1 MPTKGVHT
9 MPRATPSYPLEFKR
23 EAVRLVRSSPD
34 RSVAQIAIEI
44 GVSDNSL
51 RNWLKQTEIDARERE
66 GLTTEERGGLRKL
79 RKEVRLLRQA
89 KEILRKALRPFSP
102 RRTGSGEAIRAHRSK
117 EKASYPISLLCKV
130 LGVSRSGY
138 YDWKDR
144 PPSKRARENVALTH
158 LIADIHQR
166 SRRTYGYPRVHSSE
180 LRALGVLC
188 SRKRF
193 ARHPAAL
200 RLKRRRSL

>member
-51 RNWLKQTEIDARERE
+51 RNWLKQ
-66 GLTTEERGGLRKL
+66 
-79 RKEVRLLRQA
+79 

-102 RRTGSGEAIRAHRSK
+102 RRTGSVEAIRAHRSK
-117 EKASYPISLLCKV
+117 EKASYPISLLCMV

-166 SRRTYGYPRVHSSE
+166 SRRTYGYPRVHSE

>member
-1 MPTKGVHT
+1 

-144 PPSKRARENVALTH
+144 PPSKRATENVALTH
-158 LIADIHQR
+158 LIAGIHQR
-166 SRRTYGYPRVHSSE
+166 SRRTYGHPRVHSSE